1 MKRTLS
7 AILVVI
13 LCLALC
19 ACGASAPAPTPEPT
33 PNPGELLY
41 NKYAD
46 IIDALE
52 AEDYDGAAEAI
63 EALRPAPEITEVEIT
78 MDNLWDYFEIVEKR
92 TEKTDAHGTV
102 NFVWLSCVFTLKED
116 FKLADGERYP
126 TDVAI
131 GYEYTMK
138 TKEYSLPCT
147 IDFDAW
153 TCDGGSAWARD
164 ESHESN
170 MVHFSTSPCNLYS
183 INANYYKASHLVS
196 ENNAAHISTVE
207 NFEIL
212 NASGT
217 LYLVNK

>member
-7 AILVVI
+7 AILVLA

-33 PNPGELLY
+33 PNPSELLY

-52 AEDYDGAAEAI
+52 AEDYDGAVEAVN
-63 EALRPAPEITEVEIT
+63 AMRPAPEITEVEIT
-78 MDNLWDYFEIVEKR
+78 MDNLWDYFEIVEDKID
-92 TEKTDAHGTV
+92 KTDAHGE
-102 NFVWLSCVFTLKED
+102 LSSRQINR
-116 FKLADGERYP
+116 KLALKDDFILAELAEYP
-126 TDVAI
+126 TDVAV
-131 GYEYTMK
+131 GFEYDYIQSQYLK
-138 TKEYSLPCT
+138 PCT
-147 IDFDAW
+147 IDFDTF
-153 TCDGGSAWARD
+153 TCDSSVTWRD
-164 ESHESN
+164 VTHESE
-170 MVHFSTSPCNLYS
+170 MAHFPKQPQMDWAIADRVSGDMNSIILST
-183 INANYYKASHLVS
+183 
-196 ENNAAHISTVE
+196 E